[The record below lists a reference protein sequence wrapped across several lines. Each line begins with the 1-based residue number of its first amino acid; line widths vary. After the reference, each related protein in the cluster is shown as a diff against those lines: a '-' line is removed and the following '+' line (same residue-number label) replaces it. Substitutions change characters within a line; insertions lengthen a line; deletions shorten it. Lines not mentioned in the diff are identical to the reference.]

1 MTKTFLKI
9 TFAAL
14 VILGAYACK
23 KNNYVIDQDP
33 LIVPAY
39 VKFNVAKTADT
50 LATYY
55 VMDNNAPFKIPVGIS
70 APMDRDVTINFTY
83 TSNDAIAG
91 QQYNAPASITI
102 PAGQTL
108 DTLVISG
115 LFTGFAT
122 STQIDTLNIKIS
134 GGDVPANAYWSG
146 YKLLLRKYCNV
157 DFNTFDG
164 DYDNTIEYSASGA
177 VSWGPYTTTV
187 KNINITGASKAE
199 ADIENLYDYGG
210 EVHATFDWSNPA
222 AFKVTIPA
230 QFTGVVLNSGGVAYE
245 LWIKTNGTAS
255 TFSSCE
261 NTITVFIDAMAY
273 EAATGTYAG
282 NWSTNY
288 KIVMSR

>member
-14 VILGAYACK
+14 VTLVAFSCK
-23 KNNYVIDQDP
+23 KNNLVIDQD
-33 LIVPAY
+33 IVAPAY
-39 VKFNVAKTADT
+39 AKFNVAKTADT

-55 VMDNNAPFKIPVGIS
+55 VRDNNAPFKIPVGIS
-70 APMDRDVTINFTY
+70 APLDRDVTINFTY
-83 TSNDAIAG
+83 TSNDAVAG

-108 DTLVISG
+108 DTLEVTG
-115 LFTGFAT
+115 LFTGFA
-122 STQIDTLNIKIS
+122 SSSQIDTLHIKIS

-164 DYDNTIEYSASGA
+164 DFDNTIEYSASGA

-187 KNINITGASKAE
+187 KNINITSATTAT

-210 EVHATFDWSNPA
+210 EVSATFDWTNPA

-230 QFTGVVLNSGGVAYE
+230 QFTGVVLNDGGVDYE
-245 LWIKTNGTAS
+245 LWIKTNGSSS
-255 TFSSCE
+255 TFSSCDGS
-261 NTITVFIDAMAY
+261 ITVFIDAMAY

-288 KIVMSR
+288 RIVMRR